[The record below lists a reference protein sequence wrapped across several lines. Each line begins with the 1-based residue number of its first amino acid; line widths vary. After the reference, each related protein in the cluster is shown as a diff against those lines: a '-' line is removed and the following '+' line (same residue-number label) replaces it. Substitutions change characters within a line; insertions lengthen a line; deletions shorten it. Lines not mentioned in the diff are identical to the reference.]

1 MAAGSGGVWG
11 NLRRRIIVIST
22 MERSVRITFMS
33 GAALVVLAVIVNIFH
48 GLLGPEVTTPAGTV
62 PLGALVLLAIG
73 EIAAF
78 YVVALALVLLSGR
91 SRLIVHGVILL
102 LVVAFSAMSNFD
114 MLSFVILL
122 PLGMLWAFGYL
133 RERQGWS
140 DRDAMLAALSISLAG
155 MLVIIVYLA
164 TGRELLIISALALQ
178 ALLAMLGLCMAAT
191 DIAEIAVVAVESFTA
206 KAAAVIGRGW
216 VAVLFALAT
225 ISVNLLLPLRTSAH
239 YAQTIGHELGAGLGL
254 ALWLAAIFWMVISRR
269 KRLATVHPHISYRT
283 LFLVVGFYFIALQ
296 AGMFLR
302 FLSDPLTYSAKNL
315 FSYPQAFLFA
325 ILGFFGFVVLFFI
338 LGRRSERSFVSLA
351 YGASIGMFI
360 FHYYSS
366 GGSNIEL
373 MPVAVGM
380 LSLLLIIFAPLSSK
394 MRAQFRALCLIIAD
408 LNLAFAAYALLAQ
421 LFLSLGEHGHGGALT
436 VGQALVVLAALAWD
450 IVYSGEAIT
459 NKHSEAF
466 PRLARVAMFMAYV
479 MSVALLVMVSTA
491 AHLVNPITGETIKG
505 FDSEGLVGVGLVL
518 FGAPF
523 VFVMAMLR
531 MRNLLAA
538 ADAGAAQIA
547 AAAAVG
553 REEVPGPG
561 SDAEFSPT

>member
-11 NLRRRIIVIST
+11 NLQRRIIVIST

-48 GLLGPEVTTPAGTV
+48 GRFGPDVATPAGTV
-62 PLGALVLLAIG
+62 PLGVLALLAIG
-73 EIAAF
+73 EFAAS
-78 YVVALALVLLSGR
+78 YVVALALVLIGGR
-91 SRLIVHGVILL
+91 SRLIVHGVMLL

-114 MLSFVILL
+114 LLSFAVLL
-122 PLGMLWAFGYL
+122 PMGMVWAFGYL
-133 RERQGWS
+133 RERQQWS
-140 DRDAMLAALSISLAG
+140 DREAMLAALSISLAG
-155 MLVIIVYLA
+155 LLVIIFYLA
-164 TGRELLIISALALQ
+164 MGHDLLIMSLLALQ
-178 ALLAMLGLCMAAT
+178 ALLAMLGLCLAAT
-191 DIAEIAVVAVESFTA
+191 DIAEIAVVTVEGIAA
-206 KAAAVIGRGW
+206 KAAGIIRRVWLA
-216 VAVLFALAT
+216 ALFALAT
-225 ISVNLLLPLRTSAH
+225 TSVNLLLPLRNSAD
-239 YAQTIGHELGAGLGL
+239 YGYMLGGGLGL
-254 ALWLAAIFWMVISRR
+254 ALWLGMIFWMVISRR

-296 AGMFLR
+296 AGILVR

-315 FSYPQAFLFA
+315 FSYPQAFMFVVY
-325 ILGFFGFVVLFFI
+325 GFLGFVVLFFI
-338 LGRRSERSFVSLA
+338 LGRRTERLFVSLA

-360 FHYYSS
+360 FHYYA
-366 GGSNIEL
+366 GKGSNIEL

-380 LSLLLIIFAPLSSK
+380 LSLLLMILAPLSRK
-394 MRAQFRALCLIIAD
+394 MRADFRALCLIIAD
-408 LNLAFAAYALLAQ
+408 LNLAFAAYAFLAE

-491 AHLVNPITGETIKG
+491 AHLVNPVTGEAIKG
-505 FDSEGLVGVGLVL
+505 FDSEGLVGAGLVL
-518 FGAPF
+518 YGAPF

-531 MRNLLAA
+531 IRNLLAA
-538 ADAGAAQIA
+538 ADACAPQVAPPALGS
-547 AAAAVG
+547 
-553 REEVPGPG
+553 EELPGPEG
-561 SDAEFSPT
+561 DPALSPAG

>member
-11 NLRRRIIVIST
+11 NLHRRIIVIST

-33 GAALVVLAVIVNIFH
+33 GAALVVLAVIVNVFH
-48 GLLGPEVTTPAGTV
+48 GLLGPEVATPAGTV
-62 PLGALVLLAIG
+62 PLGVLVLLAIG

-114 MLSFVILL
+114 MLSFAILL
-122 PLGMLWAFGYL
+122 PSGMVWAFGYL

-216 VAVLFALAT
+216 VAVLFALST
-225 ISVNLLLPLRTSAH
+225 IAVNLLLPLRASDH
-239 YAQTIGHELGAGLGL
+239 YGQTIGYMLGGGLGL
-254 ALWLAAIFWMVISRR
+254 AMWLAMIFWMVISRR

-296 AGMFLR
+296 AGILVR
-302 FLSDPLTYSAKNL
+302 FLSDPLTYSAQKL
-315 FSYPQAFLFA
+315 FSYPQAFMFVVF
-325 ILGFFGFVVLFFI
+325 GFLGFVVLFFI
-338 LGRRSERSFVSLA
+338 LGRRSERLFVSLA

-360 FHYYSS
+360 FHYYA
-366 GGSNIEL
+366 GKGSNIEL

-380 LSLLLIIFAPLSSK
+380 LSLLLMIFAPLSSK
-394 MRAQFRALCLIIAD
+394 MRAHFRALCLIIAD
-408 LNLAFAAYALLAQ
+408 LNLAFAAYAFLAE

-491 AHLVNPITGETIKG
+491 AHLVNPITGEAIKG

-538 ADAGAAQIA
+538 ADASGAQIEP
-547 AAAAVG
+547 AAVE
-553 REEVPGPG
+553 REAGPGPA
-561 SDAEFSPT
+561 SEASLSPT